1 MAFQQGLSGLNTASK
16 ALDVI
21 SNNVANSG
29 TVGFKAGQAL
39 FGDVYASAIGGAASS
54 LQVGIGA
61 SIGAVRQGFN
71 QGNITATNNPLD
83 MAINGN
89 GFFSL
94 TRSDGSILYSR
105 NGQFD
110 VDENGYVVT
119 SYGDKLM
126 GFAVTSTVGGV
137 TTFSNTSAVLQIPTG
152 NIPPRATQDM
162 GGQNGVV
169 LSLNLDARTAVQTF
183 DITDATTYSS
193 TSLSVYDSLGNDH
206 LLSMYFSKTAA
217 GAWEVR
223 TQMDGGAVSG
233 ANALTF
239 DVNGVVASGDTI
251 AFTDAPAG
259 AAPLA
264 FTIDLGK
271 ATQYGSTYSVNSI
284 NQTGYETG
292 QLSGLNLSKEGVIQG
307 RYSNG
312 QSQDLGRV
320 TLATFASPNGL
331 LSVGNNLWAPS
342 PSSGPPIE
350 GAPGAG
356 TRGLITS
363 GAVEDSNVDLTA
375 ELVNMITQQR
385 TYQANAQSIKT
396 QDQIMQTL
404 VNLR

>member
-29 TVGFKAGQAL
+29 TVGFKSGQAL

-61 SIGAVRQGFN
+61 SIGAVRQGFS

-89 GFFSL
+89 GFFSV
-94 TRSDGSILYSR
+94 TRSDGSILYTR

-119 SYGDKLM
+119 PYGDQLM
-126 GFAVTSTVGGV
+126 GFGVTSAIGGT
-137 TTFSNTSAVLQIPTG
+137 TTFSDTTAVLQIPTG
-152 NIPPRATQDM
+152 NIPPRATQDL
-162 GGQNGVV
+162 GGSNGVS
-169 LSLNLDARTAVQTF
+169 LNLNLDARIGNQVF

-193 TSLSVYDSLGNDH
+193 TSLTVYDSLGNDH
-206 LLSMYFSKTAA
+206 LLSLYFSKTGA
-217 GAWEVR
+217 GTWEAR
-223 TQMDGGAVSG
+223 TQIDGGAIS
-233 ANALTF
+233 APSALTF
-239 DVNGVVASGDTI
+239 STTGTVSTGGSI
-251 AFTDAPAG
+251 AFAATPAG
-259 AAPLA
+259 ADPLA
-264 FTIDLGK
+264 FTIDLSQ
-271 ATQYGSTYSVNSI
+271 ATQYGSVYSVNSI
-284 NQTGYETG
+284 AQTGYETG
-292 QLSGLNLSKEGVIQG
+292 QLSGLNISKEGVIQG

-312 QSQDLGRV
+312 QSQALGKISL
-320 TLATFASPNGL
+320 TAFASPNGL
-331 LSVGNNLWAPS
+331 LSLGNNLWAPS
-342 PSSGPPIE
+342 PASGPAID

-363 GAVEDSNVDLTA
+363 GAVEESNVDLTA